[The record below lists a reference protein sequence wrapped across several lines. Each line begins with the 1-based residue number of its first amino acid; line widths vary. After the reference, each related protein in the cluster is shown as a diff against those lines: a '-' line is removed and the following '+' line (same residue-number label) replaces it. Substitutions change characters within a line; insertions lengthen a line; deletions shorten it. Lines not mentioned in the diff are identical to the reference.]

1 MGTKR
6 FKRFAWKE
14 LQLLALLLAAM
25 LMASCNSVDDE
36 DEDDVAEEEVDRF
49 EFLHRN
55 EQEIQRESYED
66 MSSERVVE
74 PGRPAKSKE
83 ALEKKDKKISALN
96 RKTEAAP
103 PVKKLP
109 PVTDPHFYDD
119 FTALNGDEEIP
130 VSLIFNNAPLLDTLS
145 AFADVLGFNFIA
157 DPNLK
162 NYSVTINLNSNMTRR
177 ELWSSFERMLTMAG
191 ASVIPEGSL
200 LRIMQRSQ
208 LHSQGD
214 RSVGPGNHAIYY
226 RQLRN
231 ATSKEVVAQ
240 LRNFISSSALVVD
253 LTKPN
258 AILVSDEPSN
268 MAKLRQIIEYLDE
281 NPKSKWPR
289 AVINCKNIL
298 PSKLSF
304 ELYEILPVLGF
315 NVARTTD
322 RNEQPGTVQLVGV
335 DRLQML
341 VVSAASEEMLDQIR
355 EWVNLLDT
363 SDSDKQERVFVYK
376 VRHNKALYLTY
387 ALSAIYETQASSLSI
402 DTSTGKKRI
411 ENINSPNSRRNTTTQ
426 VNATNRNSRSSTVN
440 DFTNAQTDYDSS
452 IFSSPVKVF
461 ADGVLNRLVIR
472 TTPRTYASIKALLDR
487 LDVVPAQVLLQVM
500 IIEVTLNEATQF
512 GLEFSGNGGNDNVD
526 LLYGTNYSGSGLN
539 PFTATTNP
547 ETGKTTYSLSTGSQR
562 QDGSTF
568 VISDPNDPQKRFGYI
583 RAMAGN
589 GLVKMISCPQ
599 LLVTSHTEASINV
612 GQKIPL
618 LSSNYSNTQSSG
630 TTQNSYVYTDTGII
644 LTVTPQVTSTD
655 LISLDIKQ
663 EMSLADTNNTSK
675 IDSPTIRQRTIQTAM
690 TIANGQTMI
699 LGGLIQENKEDSLQ
713 SLPFINKV
721 PVLNRLVG
729 NTDANIERTEVLVM
743 ITGYI
748 INERSRLEDL
758 IQRYNDAIEA
768 INDFDSKLGDGP
780 NADKHK
786 PDLLT
791 NKDFWM

>member
-6 FKRFAWKE
+6 LKRLAWKE
-14 LQLLALLLAAM
+14 LRLLSMLLAAL
-25 LMASCNSVDDE
+25 LMASCNSVEDE
-36 DEDDVAEEEVDRF
+36 DEDDAAEEDVDRF

-55 EQEIQRESYED
+55 EQEVQRESYED

-74 PGRPAKSKE
+74 PNRPAKAVEAKE
-83 ALEKKDKKISALN
+83 NRDKKAATLN
-96 RKTEAAP
+96 RKASEVA
-103 PVKKLP
+103 PVKQLP
-109 PVTDPHFYDD
+109 PVTDPRFYDD

-130 VSLIFNNAPLLDTLS
+130 VSLIFNNAPLLDVLS

-177 ELWSSFERMLTMAG
+177 ELWGSFEKMLTMAG
-191 ASVIPEGSL
+191 ASAVPDGSL
-200 LRIMQRSQ
+200 LRIMLRSQ
-208 LHSQGD
+208 LHAQGD

-231 ATSKEVVAQ
+231 NTAKEVVSQ
-240 LRNFISSSALVVD
+240 LRNFVSSAALVVE
-253 LTKPN
+253 LTRPN

-268 MAKLRQIIEYLDE
+268 MAKLRQIIEYLDQE
-281 NPKSKWPR
+281 PKSKWPR
-289 AVINCKNIL
+289 AVLNCKNIL
-298 PSKLSF
+298 PSKITY

-322 RNEQPGTVQLVGV
+322 RNEQPGTVQLVGL
-335 DRLQML
+335 DRLQVL
-341 VVSAASEEMLDQIR
+341 VASAATDEVLDQIR
-355 EWVNLLDT
+355 EWVKLLDT
-363 SDSDKQERVFVYK
+363 NDSETQERVFVYK

-411 ENINSPNSRRNTTTQ
+411 ENVNSPSTRRNTQQT
-426 VNATNRNSRSSTVN
+426 SSSTRNTRSANVN
-440 DFTNAQTDYDSS
+440 DFTNAQTDQDSS
-452 IFSSPVKVF
+452 LFSSPVKIF
-461 ADGVLNRLVIR
+461 ADGVLNRLVVR

-500 IIEVTLNEATQF
+500 IIEVTLDETTQF
-512 GLEFSGNGGNDNVD
+512 GLEFSGNQGNDNVD
-526 LLYGTNYSGSGLN
+526 FLYGTNYSGSNLN
-539 PFTATTNP
+539 PFVATTDQ
-547 ETGKTTYSLSTGSQR
+547 ETGQTTYNLATGSQR
-562 QDGSTF
+562 QDGAGF

-589 GLVKMISCPQ
+589 GQVKMISCPQ

-612 GQKIPL
+612 GERIPL
-618 LSSNYSNTQSSG
+618 LTSSYSNTQSNG
-630 TTQNSYVYTDTGII
+630 TTQNSYQYTDTGII
-644 LTVTPQVTSTD
+644 LTVTPQVTSSD
-655 LISLDIKQ
+655 LISLEIKQ
-663 EMSLADTNNTSK
+663 EMSLSQKNTTST
-675 IDSPTIRQRTIQTAM
+675 IESPTIRQRTIQTAM

-699 LGGLIQENKEDSLQ
+699 LGGLIQESKQDQLQ

-721 PVLNRLVG
+721 PVLNRLLG
-729 NTDANIERTEVLVM
+729 NTDASVERTEVLVM

-758 IQRYNDAIEA
+758 IQRYNDTIEA
-768 INDFDSKLGDGP
+768 INDFDSKLGNGP
-780 NADKHK
+780 NADDHK
-786 PDLLT
+786 PALMT
-791 NKDFWM
+791 KKDFWM